1 MTKWTVCS
9 GSVASVPDLR
19 SLIPA
24 HREIAERV
32 RDMFPAE
39 DDETL
44 ADTIEGESDLPGA
57 IITVLRAAIER
68 EVTAKA
74 LADLIETMVAR
85 KRRFEAGATTLRIAA
100 LNAMEEVGLR
110 KLAAPDMT
118 VSVGTTR
125 PKVLITDDTAVPEDL
140 CRIVR
145 TPSKPDIAKALA
157 EGRDVPGVVLG
168 NPERFLRVTR
178 T

>member
-1 MTKWTVCS
+1 
-9 GSVASVPDLR
+9 
-19 SLIPA
+19 LIPA
-24 HREIAERV
+24 HREIADRIRE
-32 RDMFPAE
+32 MFPAE
-39 DDETL
+39 TDETAL
-44 ADTIEGESDLPGA
+44 ADTIEGESDLPAA
-57 IITVLRAAIER
+57 IISVLRAAIER

-74 LADLIETMVAR
+74 LADLIETMTAR
-85 KRRFEAGATTLRIAA
+85 KRRFEAGATSMRVAA
-100 LNAMEEVGLR
+100 LHAMEEVGLK
-110 KLAAPDMT
+110 KLSAPDMT
-118 VSVGTTR
+118 VSVGTTK

-157 EGRDVPGVVLG
+157 EGREVPGVVLG